1 MGKPDVPANTVPMWK
16 LSIWQRDHLEA
27 AMLRAPMLIILF
39 IALWG
44 VNVFIFEKLRFQ
56 YHHVLSTKPQS
67 VATPIYT
74 AILLGFI
81 YSVLIISL
89 VIGFSFSIEMSL
101 LSYYLLMFIM
111 VMVPHLPGQDVR
123 SSLFR
128 LLYQVF
134 FPMNSVS
141 FAEVVLADVLTSL
154 SKVFKD
160 IGFTIIIIYAKLTNS
175 NIIDHHD
182 SGMIL
187 IAVLASL
194 PFWLRIRQCSV
205 QLWHA
210 PDFNARIPI
219 SLNTLKYVSGFPPIW
234 IAAVASLGYF
244 HPKLPLLTAVFAT
257 INSLFS
263 YSWDL
268 LMDWGMISFFRGKNA
283 IHRTPRRLIHVGFLF
298 IASLV
303 NLILRFS
310 WTANYFPLFASLH
323 PASLIFIVE
332 VAEVFRRWFWI
343 IFRVEWEILAQTER
357 GLLKDKDEDHSSV
370 SASLIRSASQ

>member
-1 MGKPDVPANTVPMWK
+1 
-16 LSIWQRDHLEA
+16 
-27 AMLRAPMLIILF
+27 MLRAPILIIMF

-67 VATPIYT
+67 VALPIYS
-74 AILLGFI
+74 AIVLGFI

-101 LSYYLLMFIM
+101 LSYYLFMLMILM
-111 VMVPHLPGQDVR
+111 IPNIPGQDVR

-128 LLYQVF
+128 LSYQVF
-134 FPMNSVS
+134 FPNTSVS

-160 IGFTIIIIYAKLTNS
+160 IGFTIMMIYAKLTKT
-175 NIIDHHD
+175 NIIDHHE

-187 IAVLASL
+187 IALLASL

-205 QLWHA
+205 QLWYA

-234 IAAVASLGYF
+234 IAAAASLGYF
-244 HPKLPLLTAVFAT
+244 HPRLPQLTAVFAT

-283 IHRTPRRLIHVGFLF
+283 AHRTPRRLIHAGFLL
-298 IASLV
+298 IAASV

-310 WTANYFPLFASLH
+310 WTANYFPIFAFLH
-323 PASLIFIVE
+323 PASLIFLVE
-332 VAEVFRRWFWI
+332 IAEVFRRWFWI

-357 GLLKDKDEDHSSV
+357 GLLKDKDDHDASV
-370 SASLIRSASQ
+370 NGSLIRTTSQ

>member
-1 MGKPDVPANTVPMWK
+1 
-16 LSIWQRDHLEA
+16 
-27 AMLRAPMLIILF
+27 MLRAPMLIILF

-44 VNVFIFEKLRFQ
+44 LNVFIFEKLRFQ

-67 VATPIYT
+67 VALPIYS
-74 AILLGFI
+74 AIMLGFI
-81 YSVLIISL
+81 YGVIIISFV
-89 VIGFSFSIEMSL
+89 VIFSFSLEMSL
-101 LSYYLLMFIM
+101 LSYYLLMLMIM
-111 VMVPHLPGQDVR
+111 MIPNLPGQDVR

-134 FPMNSVS
+134 FPHTSVS

-160 IGFTIIIIYAKLTNS
+160 IGFTIMMIYAKITDT
-175 NIIDHHD
+175 NIIDHHE

-187 IAVLASL
+187 IALLASL

-210 PDFNARIPI
+210 PDLSARIPI

-234 IAAVASLGYF
+234 IAAAASLGYF
-244 HPKLPLLTAVFAT
+244 HPRLPLLTAVFAT

-283 IHRTPRRLIHVGFLF
+283 IHRTPRRLIHIGFLI
-298 IASLV
+298 IAAMV
-303 NLILRFS
+303 NLLLRFS

-323 PASLIFIVE
+323 PASLIFFVE
-332 VAEVFRRWFWI
+332 IAEVFRRWFWI

-357 GLLKDKDEDHSSV
+357 GLLKDKDDHDTSV
-370 SASLIRSASQ
+370 NGSLIRPTSQ